1 MFVYSQCLFVIN
13 CYQNVRMVLALAT
26 DKIQTGIRFKE
37 EMLLK
42 ISYIAKKNCRS
53 LNAQLEFLSQ
63 KCIEEYE
70 LDNGTIQISD
80 EGKFLYRK

>member
-1 MFVYSQCLFVIN
+1 MAI
-13 CYQNVRMVLALAT
+13 
-26 DKIQTGIRFKE
+26 DKIQTGIRFTE

-70 LDNGTIQISD
+70 INNGTIQISD
-80 EGKFLYRK
+80 KDKFLYRK

>member
-1 MFVYSQCLFVIN
+1 M
-13 CYQNVRMVLALAT
+13 AT
-26 DKIQTGIRFKE
+26 DKIQTGIRFEE

-42 ISYIAKKNCRS
+42 ISHIAKKNRRS

-70 LDNGTIQISD
+70 LKNGEIQVND
-80 EGKFLYRK
+80 EERHIR